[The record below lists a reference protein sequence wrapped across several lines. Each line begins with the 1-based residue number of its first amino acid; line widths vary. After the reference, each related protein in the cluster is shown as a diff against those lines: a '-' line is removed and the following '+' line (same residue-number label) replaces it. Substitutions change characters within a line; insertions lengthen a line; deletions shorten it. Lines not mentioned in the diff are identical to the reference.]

1 MKKRIRCRHCKA
13 DVMSSDFDG
22 QPIASNYLYKCPE
35 EKCGRYFWHRN
46 VLREFNLK
54 NPSSLENK
62 EKEKEICAELKIP
75 KGTAELKK
83 PKGTEDKY
91 FVYVIKLNKKE
102 GDNKDSVY
110 VGETN
115 HHPLKRYLQHL
126 RGYQKKTEVTKRGYY
141 LWKIESGYKTREA
154 VKKREKELA
163 EELRENYI
171 VYGGH

>member
-13 DVMSSDFDG
+13 DVMSTDFDG
-22 QPIASNYLYKCPE
+22 QPIEFNYLYKCPE
-35 EKCGRYFWHRN
+35 EKCGSYFWHRN
-46 VLREFNLK
+46 VLREFDRK
-54 NPSSLENK
+54 NTRSNENK
-62 EKEKEICAELKIP
+62 DKEDNICKELKIP
-75 KGTAELKK
+75 KRSKDEF
-83 PKGTEDKY
+83 

-154 VKKREKELA
+154 SKRREKELA

>member
-1 MKKRIRCRHCKA
+1 
-13 DVMSSDFDG
+13 MSTDFDG
-22 QPIASNYLYKCPE
+22 QPIELNYLYKCPE

-54 NPSSLENK
+54 NPSSLESI
-62 EKEKEICAELKIP
+62 EKEKEICVGLEIP
-75 KGTAELKK
+75 EGT
-83 PKGTEDKY
+83 DDNY

-126 RGYQKKTEVTKRGYY
+126 RGYIKNREVTKRGYY

-154 VKKREKELA
+154 VKRREKELA

>member
-13 DVMSSDFDG
+13 DVMSTDFDG
-22 QPIASNYLYKCPE
+22 QPLASNYLYKCPE

-46 VLREFNLK
+46 VLREFDRK
-54 NPSSLENK
+54 NMRSNENK
-62 EKEKEICAELKIP
+62 EKEDNICKELKIP
-75 KGTAELKK
+75 EQSKDEF
-83 PKGTEDKY
+83 

-154 VKKREKELA
+154 SKRREKELA

>member
-13 DVMSSDFDG
+13 DVVSTDFDG
-22 QPIASNYLYKCPE
+22 QPLASNYLYKCPE

-46 VLREFNLK
+46 VLREFDRK
-54 NPSSLENK
+54 NMRSKENK
-62 EKEKEICAELKIP
+62 EKEDNICKELKIP
-75 KGTAELKK
+75 EQSKDEF
-83 PKGTEDKY
+83 

>member
-1 MKKRIRCRHCKA
+1 
-13 DVMSSDFDG
+13 MSTDFDG
-22 QPIASNYLYKCPE
+22 QPLASNYLYKCPE

-46 VLREFNLK
+46 VLREFDRK
-54 NPSSLENK
+54 NMRSNENK
-62 EKEKEICAELKIP
+62 EKEDNICKELKIP
-75 KGTAELKK
+75 EQSKDEF
-83 PKGTEDKY
+83 
-91 FVYVIKLNKKE
+91 FVYGIKLNKKE
-102 GDNKDSVY
+102 GVNKDSVY

-154 VKKREKELA
+154 VKRREKELA

>member
-13 DVMSSDFDG
+13 DVMSTDFEG
-22 QPIASNYLYKCPE
+22 QLIELNYLYKCPE
-35 EKCGRYFWHRN
+35 EKCGIYFWHRN
-46 VLREFNLK
+46 VLREFDRK
-54 NPSSLENK
+54 NPHSPKNNEEENN
-62 EKEKEICAELKIP
+62 ICTKLKIP
-75 KGTAELKK
+75 IGSKDEF
-83 PKGTEDKY
+83 
-91 FVYVIKLNKKE
+91 FVYVVKLNKKE

-154 VKKREKELA
+154 VKRREKELA

>member
-13 DVMSSDFDG
+13 DVMSTYFDG
-22 QPIASNYLYKCPE
+22 QPLASNYLYKCPE

-46 VLREFNLK
+46 VLREFDRK
-54 NPSSLENK
+54 NMRSNENK
-62 EKEKEICAELKIP
+62 EKEDNICKELKIP
-75 KGTAELKK
+75 EQSKDEF
-83 PKGTEDKY
+83 

-154 VKKREKELA
+154 VKRREKELA

>member
-13 DVMSSDFDG
+13 DVMSTDFDG
-22 QPIASNYLYKCPE
+22 QPLASNYLYKCPE

-46 VLREFNLK
+46 VLREFDRK
-54 NPSSLENK
+54 NMRSNENK
-62 EKEKEICAELKIP
+62 EKEDNICKELKIP
-75 KGTAELKK
+75 EQSKDEF
-83 PKGTEDKY
+83 

-154 VKKREKELA
+154 VKRREKELA

>member
-13 DVMSSDFDG
+13 DVMSTDFDG
-22 QPIASNYLYKCPE
+22 QPLASNYLYKCPE

-46 VLREFNLK
+46 VLREFDRK
-54 NPSSLENK
+54 NMHSNENK
-62 EKEKEICAELKIP
+62 EKEDNICKKLKIP
-75 KGTAELKK
+75 EQSKDEF
-83 PKGTEDKY
+83 

-154 VKKREKELA
+154 VKRREKELA

>member
-1 MKKRIRCRHCKA
+1 
-13 DVMSSDFDG
+13 MSTDFDG
-22 QPIASNYLYKCPE
+22 QSLASNYLYKCPE

-46 VLREFNLK
+46 VLREFDRK
-54 NPSSLENK
+54 NMRSNENK
-62 EKEKEICAELKIP
+62 EKEDNICKELKIP
-75 KGTAELKK
+75 EQSKDEF
-83 PKGTEDKY
+83 

-154 VKKREKELA
+154 VKRREKELA

>member
-1 MKKRIRCRHCKA
+1 
-13 DVMSSDFDG
+13 MSTDFDG
-22 QPIASNYLYKCPE
+22 QPLASNYLYKCPE

-46 VLREFNLK
+46 VLREFDRK
-54 NPSSLENK
+54 NMHSNENK
-62 EKEKEICAELKIP
+62 EKEDNICKKLKIP
-75 KGTAELKK
+75 EQSKDEF
-83 PKGTEDKY
+83 

-154 VKKREKELA
+154 VKRREKELA

>member
-1 MKKRIRCRHCKA
+1 
-13 DVMSSDFDG
+13 MSTDFDG
-22 QPIASNYLYKCPE
+22 QPLASNYLYKCPE

-46 VLREFNLK
+46 VLREFDRK
-54 NPSSLENK
+54 NMSSNENK
-62 EKEKEICAELKIP
+62 EKEDDICKQLKIP
-75 KGTAELKK
+75 ERSKDEF
-83 PKGTEDKY
+83 

-141 LWKIESGYKTREA
+141 LWIIESGYKTREA
-154 VKKREKELA
+154 VKRREKELA

>member
-1 MKKRIRCRHCKA
+1 
-13 DVMSSDFDG
+13 MSTDFDG
-22 QPIASNYLYKCPE
+22 QPLASNYLYKCPE

-46 VLREFNLK
+46 VLREFDRK
-54 NPSSLENK
+54 NMRSNENK
-62 EKEKEICAELKIP
+62 EKEDNICKELKIP
-75 KGTAELKK
+75 EQSKDEF
-83 PKGTEDKY
+83 

-154 VKKREKELA
+154 VKRREKELA